1 MHKSLPGRR
10 FAVSVAFLGA
20 VLLAACDAEEPKSQ
34 PLTPVRVQAVETRT
48 LQPSLRY
55 TATIEPQRSVNLA
68 FQVSGYITAILQRT
82 GADGRQRDVQT
93 GDLVKNGT
101 VVAQVDPQPYEDKVK
116 GAKSQLAE
124 ARAALTKGQNDFRR
138 ATALFKTQSMTAPE
152 YDTYKKE
159 FQTAEAAVAGAK
171 SQLDAA
177 ELDLQYASLTTPLD
191 GVILQRDIEV
201 GGLVGPGTVGFVIAD
216 VTSVKAVFAVPSVVL
231 GDVRKG
237 SPMAIAT
244 QSLEGRA
251 FEGTITSIAAAAD
264 TSTRVFQVEVTVP
277 NPDDLL
283 KPGMVASLQVA
294 RAGGAAAPSIVVP
307 MAAVVR
313 SQSRP
318 DGYAVFVVDGQGD
331 EPTVRRRDIEVGQ
344 ILGNSVAVTGGLDAG
359 ARVVVYGATLVNDGE
374 KVRVIP

>member
-1 MHKSLPGRR
+1 MNKALFRKLIV
-10 FAVSVAFLGA
+10 AVSAVLGA
-20 VLLAACDAEEPKSQ
+20 AVLASCDAEEPATQ
-34 PLTPVRVQAVETRT
+34 PLTPVRVQPVETRA

-68 FQVSGYITAILQRT
+68 FQVSGYITSILQRT
-82 GADGRQRDVQT
+82 GADGKQRDVQT
-93 GDLVKNGT
+93 GDLAKNGT
-101 VVAQVDPQPYEDKVK
+101 VLAQVDPQPYEDKVK

-177 ELDLQYASLTTPLD
+177 KLDLQYASLKAPFD
-191 GVILQRDIEV
+191 GVILQRNIEV
-201 GGLVGPGTVGFVIAD
+201 GALVGPGTVGFVIAD

-231 GDVRKG
+231 GDVKKG
-237 SPMAIAT
+237 NPKAITT
-244 QSLEGRA
+244 QSLEGRT
-251 FEGTITSIAAAAD
+251 FEGTITSIAASAD
-264 TSTRVFQVEVTVP
+264 SSTRVFQVEVTVP

-294 RAGGAAAPSIVVP
+294 RAGGTAPSIVVP
-307 MAAVVR
+307 MAAIVR
-313 SQSRP
+313 AP
-318 DGYAVFVVDGQGD
+318 GKADGYSVFVVDGTGD
-331 EPTVRRRDIEVGQ
+331 EPTVRLQDIEVGQ
-344 ILGNSVAVTGGLDAG
+344 ILGNSVAVTGGLSAG
-359 ARVVVYGATLVNDGE
+359 TRVVVYGATLVNDGE